1 MSCSKFDTPT
11 PAVKM
16 SYPNRPDLC
25 MMKNLKTHFGHPY
38 ERREDFFSRTE
49 GDKTS
54 YYIQQIF
61 VTPNKKGIPK
71 TAGIFLWLVLPGD
84 GAIEISTPGET
95 VKAGDGSFVQDI
107 ACKTAQA
114 TMLAL
119 PKACVA
125 YPFTTNDPA
134 CLDSFT
140 FTQGSAEPRCCEY
153 YVMNL
158 GKTAVGRTMC
168 LDVPARS
175 MLDLALTT
183 RFIDSDTLI
192 DMFEHLDND
201 HRFVERAPK
210 NLTDA
215 ERKEHAKA
223 ELKRVRDEMTAKI
236 SPEHFVSL
244 YSEWLDLNDK
254 ISPLREP
261 AIFKDKIGRK
271 ILLPEP
277 AVWDNVAGLLFLLA
291 TTKILKRSPEN
302 LSLALVA
309 CSAFIAEVTPKDA
322 RWGVMPPEK
331 NDLDWVA
338 STAEGKCWL
347 IRTME
352 THGAA
357 QDRFIAE
364 LQSLYTKSISTTEK
378 DEQDACDRDFFGMLT
393 RGLSEYEF
401 GILGLVKA
409 IVLRCFIGELKIPCG
424 VQVLIE
430 KCVNSFGLDWYFH
443 MTSAYSIDPETDVTD
458 VDPFAWIGS
467 TGFTA
472 KEARLS
478 AEPAITRSLS

>member
-1 MSCSKFDTPT
+1 
-11 PAVKM
+11 M
-16 SYPNRPDLC
+16 SYPDRPDARKI
-25 MMKNLKTHFGHPY
+25 KNLKTHFGHHY
-38 ERREDFFSRTE
+38 ERREDFFSRIE

-54 YYIQQIF
+54 YYIQQVL
-61 VTPNKKGIPK
+61 VTPNKNDIPK
-71 TAGIFLWLVLPGD
+71 TTGIFLWLVLPGD
-84 GAIEISTPGET
+84 HVIEVSTLGEV
-95 VKAGDGSFVQDI
+95 VKVSDGSFIQDI
-107 ACKTAQA
+107 VCKKARA
-114 TMLAL
+114 TMLGL

-140 FTQGSAEPRCCEY
+140 FTQGEKEPRCCEY
-153 YVMNL
+153 YVMGL
-158 GKTAVGRTMC
+158 AKTAVGRAICSHYTPEAMFN
-168 LDVPARS
+168 
-175 MLDLALTT
+175 LALTT
-183 RFIDSDTLI
+183 KYINSDTLL
-192 DMFEHLDND
+192 DMIEQLDND
-201 HRFVERAPK
+201 HRFVKRAPEG
-210 NLTDA
+210 LTEA
-215 ERKEHAKA
+215 ERKEHEKA
-223 ELKRVRDEMTAKI
+223 ELKRVRDDMKARI
-236 SPEHFVSL
+236 SPEHFVGL
-244 YSEWLDLNDK
+244 YFEWLDLNDK

-271 ILLPEP
+271 ILLPDP

-322 RWGVMPPEK
+322 RWGVMPPEN

-409 IVLRCFIGELKIPCG
+409 IVLKCFIGELKIPCG

-443 MTSAYSIDPETDVTD
+443 MTSAYPIDPESDVTD

-472 KEARLS
+472 KEARLA
-478 AEPAITRSLS
+478 AEPAITRALS